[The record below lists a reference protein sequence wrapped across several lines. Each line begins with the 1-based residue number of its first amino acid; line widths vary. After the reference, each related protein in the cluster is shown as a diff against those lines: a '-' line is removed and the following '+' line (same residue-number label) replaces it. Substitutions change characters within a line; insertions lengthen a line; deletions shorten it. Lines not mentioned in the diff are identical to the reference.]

1 MALLSNFGLIAN
13 YQNLLTHFEDVPA
26 LKNLVTAIYNDK
38 NTFSLFLTCPI
49 SNSQYQAKGESE
61 FESKYGINKVLTFGL
76 ANLATWIYPD
86 FSNGT
91 DSIDVHCVEDSSPLG
106 RSNLVKSSSIELRFY
121 KGIGEPALTSK
132 VSSSFLKELGITT
145 VVITKS
151 ELMFGVKQ

>member
-1 MALLSNFGLIAN
+1 MSLLSDFGLISN

-26 LKNLVTAIYNDK
+26 LKNLVTAMYNDK

-49 SNSQYQAKGESE
+49 SNSQYLAKGESE

-76 ANLATWIYPD
+76 TNLATWIYPD
-86 FSNGT
+86 FSNSP
-91 DSIDVHCVEDSSPLG
+91 DSIDVHCIEDSSPFG
-106 RSNLVKSSSIELRFY
+106 RSNLVKASSIELRFY
-121 KGIGEPALTSK
+121 KGIGETPLTSK
-132 VSSSFLKELGITT
+132 VGASFLKELGIET